1 MRNKKIIGMVI
12 AGFILA
18 LAAGLALSVG
28 LARVSMTR
36 ASAETTSDPNAHA
49 RHSHLADEL
58 GLSAR
63 QQEQM
68 NEVWSKVRQ
77 GAGQDYGEKRRAFQK
92 ERDDAI
98 ANLIPAGRKQDY
110 DQIVSDYKAKLDGL
124 NAEHAKLYAQAL
136 EQTRQVLDPTQFQK
150 FEEERRKHW
159 DEHGRGPHPTTQPT
173 TGPQRR
179 GPEQPVPSS
188 PLSSQEQP

>member
-1 MRNKKIIGMVI
+1 MRNKKIIGMVV

-18 LAAGLALSVG
+18 LAAGLALGVG
-28 LARVSMTR
+28 LTRVSMTR
-36 ASAETTSDPNAHA
+36 AGAETTSDPNAHA
-49 RHSHLADEL
+49 RHGHLADEL
-58 GLSAR
+58 GLSSR

-68 NEVWSKVRQ
+68 NDIWSKVRQ
-77 GAGQDYGEKRRAFQK
+77 GAGPDYGDKRRAFQK

-98 ANLIPAGRKQDY
+98 ANLIPANRKQDY
-110 DQIVSDYKAKLDGL
+110 DQILSDYKTRLDGL

-159 DEHGRGPHPTTQPT
+159 DEHGHGPHPATQPT